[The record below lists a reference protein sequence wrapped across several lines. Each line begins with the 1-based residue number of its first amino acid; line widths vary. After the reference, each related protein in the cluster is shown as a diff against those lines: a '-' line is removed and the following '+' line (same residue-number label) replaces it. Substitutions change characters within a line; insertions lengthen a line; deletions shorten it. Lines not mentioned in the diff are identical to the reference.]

1 MRGREREILEKAI
14 EGIEKAKGAIQLL
27 EAAGMD
33 EEPAWLNDIGRI
45 KSIGREKKEVVRTC

>member
-1 MRGREREILEKAI
+1 MREKEKEMLEKAI

-45 KSIGREKKEVVRTC
+45 KSIGREKKEVVGIC